1 MTEPSYRPCVGI
13 IVFNAAGQV
22 WLGQRAGT
30 SAPHNWQFPQGG
42 IDAGED
48 PLAASLRELEEETG
62 IRSVSLLAQTPDW
75 ILYDFPP
82 QVIASGGARGFRG
95 QKQLWFAYR
104 FLGSDDEIDLAAH
117 HQVEFDAWRWVD
129 IQEAIEAVVPFK
141 RSVYEQVA
149 KAFAAFASN

>member
-30 SAPHNWQFPQGG
+30 AAPYNWQFPQGG

>member
-30 SAPHNWQFPQGG
+30 AAPYNWQFPQGG

-48 PLAASLRELEEETG
+48 ALAASLRELEEETG
-62 IRSVSLLAQTPDW
+62 IRSVTLLGQTPDW

-82 QVIASGGARGFRG
+82 QVIESGGARGFRG

>member
-30 SAPHNWQFPQGG
+30 AAPHNWQFPQGG

-62 IRSVSLLAQTPDW
+62 IRSVALLAQTPDW
-75 ILYDFPP
+75 IFYDFPP
-82 QVIASGGARGFRG
+82 QVIESGGARGFRG

-117 HQVEFDAWRWVD
+117 HQVEFDAWHWVG